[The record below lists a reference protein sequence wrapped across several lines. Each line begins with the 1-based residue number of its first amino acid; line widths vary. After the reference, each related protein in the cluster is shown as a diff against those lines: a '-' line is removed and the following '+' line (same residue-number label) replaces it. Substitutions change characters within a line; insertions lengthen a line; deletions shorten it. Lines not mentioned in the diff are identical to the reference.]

1 MSFQAEYM
9 MLARALA
16 ALKIIHKATVAE
28 PLRQSQLDFR
38 LPAQR
43 RGEAQLS
50 YALRLGRI

>member
-16 ALKIIHKATVAE
+16 ALKIIHMATVAK

-43 RGEAQLS
+43 RGEAQVS